1 VDLDGW
7 GEPGLVSLVKESVHC
22 HEGADESAVLLVGF
36 LAVSGASGVTRTAIT
51 INRGDYFRKKIKK
64 RDKKR

>member
-1 VDLDGW
+1 
-7 GEPGLVSLVKESVHC
+7 
-22 HEGADESAVLLVGF
+22 VLLVGF

-51 INRGDYFRKKIKK
+51 ITRGDYFRTQIKK

>member
-1 VDLDGW
+1 
-7 GEPGLVSLVKESVHC
+7 
-22 HEGADESAVLLVGF
+22 VLLVGF